1 MSQMPHRQSPIR
13 VWLLIAAGLGI
24 LAVVAA
30 VFFGPA
36 LLARVA
42 GQPEAEEHDPAEIAR
57 VSLVDA
63 KDALEAGAAVFV
75 DVRDPGSYAAGH
87 IPGALSMPLD
97 ELEQRLG
104 ELDPQA
110 WIITYCT

>member
-1 MSQMPHRQSPIR
+1 MSQMPHRQSPR
-13 VWLLIAAGLGI
+13 SVWLFIAAGLGM
-24 LAVVAA
+24 LAAVAA

-36 LLARVA
+36 LWARVA
-42 GQPEAEEHDPAEIAR
+42 RQPEAGEDASAEIAR
-57 VSLVDA
+57 VTLEDA
-63 KDALEAGAAVFV
+63 KGALDAGAAVFV
-75 DVRDPGSYAAGH
+75 DVRDPSSYAASH

-97 ELEQRLG
+97 ELEQRLD